1 MESFSWEAWFETGLP
16 RVDEQH
22 RHLVSIINRFGDLIL
37 RPDGVATADIEG
49 VFADLAD
56 YAREHFLE
64 EETLM
69 AQAQLDA
76 RHRTAHHLEHVRFL
90 DAVGRLHAGMSE
102 NGADLRLGAR
112 KLLQFMVDWLAYHI
126 LGSDQTMAL
135 QMAAVAAG
143 APPGTAFEQARQQRD
158 PATATLL
165 QALDRLFRQVSDRN
179 LELFELNRSLESR
192 VAERTQELLLS
203 NQRLQDMAL
212 TDALTGLANRRHA
225 MSRLQLEWQDSALTP
240 PPPLACIMLDAD
252 HFKQINDR
260 HGHAAGD
267 AVLQAL
273 AHRLEGAVRTDDT
286 VCRLGGDEFLV
297 ICANTTLAGALE
309 IAEKLRHAITA
320 SPIALGAVTWDAS
333 VSLGVAVRQADMLH
347 VEGLLKAA
355 DAALYEAKR
364 LGRNRIA
371 TAAA

>member
-1 MESFSWEAWFETGLP
+1 MESFSWEPWFETGLV

-22 RHLVSIINRFGDLIL
+22 RHLVGIINRFGHLIVQAE
-37 RPDGVATADIEG
+37 GVAAVDVES
-49 VFADLAD
+49 VFGELAA

-76 RHRTAHHLEHVRFL
+76 RHRTLHHHEHARFL
-90 DAVGRLHAGMSE
+90 EAVGRLHAGMGE
-102 NGADLRLGAR
+102 PGADRRMGAH

-135 QMAAVAAG
+135 QLAAVNDG
-143 APPGTAFEQARQQRD
+143 ATPETAYEQVQLRRD

-179 LELFELNRSLESR
+179 LELHELNRSLEAR
-192 VAERTQELLLS
+192 VAERTHELSLS

-225 MSRLQLEWQDSALTP
+225 MSRLLLEWGEPTRPSR
-240 PPPLACIMLDAD
+240 PLACIMLDAD
-252 HFKQINDR
+252 NFKQINDR
-260 HGHAAGD
+260 WGHAAGD
-267 AVLQAL
+267 LVLQAL
-273 AHRLEGAVRTDDT
+273 AHRLEAAVRTDDT

-309 IAEKLRHAITA
+309 IADKLHRAVKAEPISLGGA
-320 SPIALGAVTWDAS
+320 SWDAS
-333 VSLGVAVRQADMLH
+333 ISLGVAVRQAGMGH
-347 VEGLLKAA
+347 VESLLKAA
-355 DAALYEAKR
+355 DAALYRAKGQ
-364 LGRNRIA
+364 GRNRIA
-371 TAAA
+371 AAPA